1 MGWRRNRYNKKSS
14 EKYGWEL
21 HWFSATAF
29 DDFLAEQIKAFQ
41 RDQGLDI
48 DGYCGPMT
56 YRRIYTEREARHDP
70 PPKELE
76 NYIVCGGDKIRIEW
90 DKTKQDLLGDN
101 CYKKYKKDRKPTM
114 VVTHWDVCTSAE
126 SCRRVLRKKGI
137 STHFVIDNDGTIVQL
152 VDCNN
157 AAWHA
162 GIRRVNNASIGIDFS
177 NAVSQKYNKTYVKR
191 GFGERPIIKDWRV
204 HGVKVKPFL
213 GFYPVQV
220 EAYKVLLK
228 TLHNHYGIPLA
239 CPLDSSGQ
247 LDTGVV
253 SSARRAKFKGVV
265 NHYNLT
271 RGKWDT
277 SGLELDK
284 IINELAT
291 N

>member
-1 MGWRRNRYNKKSS
+1 MGWRRNRYNKRSS
-14 EKYGWEL
+14 AKYKWEP
-21 HWFSATAF
+21 HWFKATNF
-29 DDFLAEQIKAFQ
+29 DEYLVEQIKAFQ
-41 RDQGLDI
+41 RSHNLDA

-56 YRRIYTEREARHDP
+56 HRRIFTEREAQ
-70 PPKELE
+70 KVLE
-76 NYIVCGGDKIRIEW
+76 PEEIKSYIVCNGKKVKIDW
-90 DKTKQDLLGDN
+90 DKTKQDFIKDG
-101 CYKKYKKDRKPTM
+101 CFKAYKKEREPTM
-114 VVTHWDVCTSAE
+114 VVTHWDACTSAT
-126 SCRRVLRKKGI
+126 SCKRVLQIRGI

-162 GIRRVNNASIGIDFS
+162 GIRRVNNTSIGVDLS
-177 NAVSQKYNKTYVKR
+177 NAVYEKYNKTYVKR

-213 GFYPVQV
+213 GFYPIQI
-220 EAYKVLLK
+220 EAYKALIRA
-228 TLHNHYGIPLA
+228 LHDHYGIPLS
-239 CPLDSSGQ
+239 CPTNKDGT

-284 IINELAT
+284 IISELDT